1 LLLGDVEADLVS
13 IARALHR
20 RTASADRPFVV
31 CDRRRHDSAAV
42 VAARSA
48 QGGSLCVRL
57 RRLPDDF
64 PSAVLMLRDPAA
76 AVQLIVC
83 AKARFDTH
91 PFATLSVPIVVP
103 PIQERA
109 SELSR
114 IVDAY
119 ALDAIRTLGDG
130 WFFDEDRAWVLQ
142 YDAGSL
148 AEIETATLR
157 LVALR
162 QARSI
167 AEAAERLAMSA
178 GALRHWLHKRRRLGE
193 QGTAA
198 RPGGP
203 GKGDE

>member
-1 LLLGDVEADLVS
+1 V
-13 IARALHR
+13 R
-20 RTASADRPFVV
+20 R
-31 CDRRRHDSAAV
+31 
-42 VAARSA
+42 
-48 QGGSLCVRL
+48 
-57 RRLPDDF
+57 RRLPADF
-64 PSAVLMLRDPAA
+64 PSAVPLLRDATA

-83 AKARFDTH
+83 AEPSFDSH
-91 PFATLSVPIVVP
+91 PLATRPAPVVVP

-119 ALDAIRTLGDG
+119 ALDAIPTLGDG
-130 WFFDEDRAWVLQ
+130 WFFDEERAWVLQ
-142 YDAGSL
+142 HDAGSL

-193 QGTAA
+193 QGSAA
-198 RPGGP
+198 RPRGP
-203 GKGDE
+203 GRGAVILVWDALRAFAAAFTLDAP